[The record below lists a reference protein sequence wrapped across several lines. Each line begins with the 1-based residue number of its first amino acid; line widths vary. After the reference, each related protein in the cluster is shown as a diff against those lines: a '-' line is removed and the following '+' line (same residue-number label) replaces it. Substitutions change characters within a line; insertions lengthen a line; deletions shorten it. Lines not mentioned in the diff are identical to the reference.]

1 MIYITSIIFQPTSYE
16 LYYTLLSELYIALY
30 LKEIQMLSFKL
41 LFANE
46 VALA

>member
-1 MIYITSIIFQPTSYE
+1 MIYITSIIFQPTYE
-16 LYYTLLSELYIALY
+16 LYYTLLSELYIALH